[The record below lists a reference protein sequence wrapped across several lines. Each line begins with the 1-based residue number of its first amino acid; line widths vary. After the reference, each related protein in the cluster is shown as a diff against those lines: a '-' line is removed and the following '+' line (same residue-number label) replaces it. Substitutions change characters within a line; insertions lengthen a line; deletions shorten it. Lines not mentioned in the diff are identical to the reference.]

1 MAALRITNIKLII
14 LYFFV
19 SCLAWISFF
28 PQSFHNKYYLYTK
41 LVLAGF
47 FFLLLIRKRSIRF
60 LLNREDLFLW
70 LFLGWNVVS
79 VFFAFDG
86 SAAWK
91 RCIDFII
98 PAITLYFI
106 FKENSRAD
114 KLNTVLYTV
123 FLAGAIVSIIGIL
136 EFSYKR
142 NIIYEY
148 FFQNE
153 YYHIY
158 LRQSRIMS
166 TMMVP
171 AVLGTY
177 LMCCLTVSYY
187 IIAITENRIYK
198 FLVLIGSF
206 FILIAILLT
215 FTRATWF
222 AVLITAIF
230 YFYNNKKIL
239 TVFIVFIFLLLG
251 VLGLARLNPAIN
263 NRVRPDKVIDY
274 LVHGH
279 RLKRFPLTAKMI
291 REHPFVGVG
300 PNNYRIV
307 FDKYCGADKEG
318 DYSLKIPDNM
328 YLMILGESGIV
339 GLGLFILFIAGLIK
353 RYLRAIKD
361 KYREQRLLMLA
372 LFSILLGFLIH
383 MLSYDLFY
391 WTTPLFLFFMFLG
404 MLSGQSNH
412 ERKCNAT
419 CF

>member
-1 MAALRITNIKLII
+1 MRIIRNHYTNII
-14 LYFFV
+14 LTLYIVF
-19 SCLAWISFF
+19 LAWISFF
-28 PQSFHNKYYLYTK
+28 PQSFHNKYYFYTK

-47 FFLLLIRKRSIRF
+47 FFLLLIRERSIRF

-123 FLAGAIVSIIGIL
+123 FLAGVIVSIIGIL

-148 FFQNE
+148 FFQNDF
-153 YYHIY
+153 YPIY
-158 LRQSRIMS
+158 LYRRRIMS
-166 TMMVP
+166 TLMVP

-177 LMCCLTVSYY
+177 LMCCLIVSYY
-187 IIAITENRIYK
+187 IIAITKNKVRK
-198 FLVLIGSF
+198 LFVRIGSF

-215 FTRATWF
+215 FTRATWL
-222 AVLITAIF
+222 AVLITAAV

-239 TVFIVFIFLLLG
+239 SVFIVFIFLLLG
-251 VLGLARLNPAIN
+251 AIALARLDPEIDK
-263 NRVRPDKVIDY
+263 RVRFDKMINY
-274 LVHGH
+274 LKEGH
-279 RLKRFPLTAKMI
+279 RLKRYPLTLKMVK
-291 REHPFVGVG
+291 EHPFVGVG

-353 RYLRAIKD
+353 RYLRVIKD

-404 MLSGQSNH
+404 MLSGQFNH